1 MFQEER
7 LLSILQYLQEKQRI
21 EVEEICELL
30 SISKDTARRDIIK
43 LEQQGS
49 ILRTRGGAI
58 LPPIS
63 KVVPNYEQRMQR
75 DLTSKRRIGQLA
87 ATLIHDGD
95 YLYMD
100 GSTTVRHTVE
110 SMTSKTNAVV
120 TNSIDTAG
128 VLTQKEG
135 VRIHLLGGLLL
146 NEQRF
151 VYGQRAIEMLSDY
164 QFEKAFLGACGITAD
179 GLTTSMEEES
189 YLIRKIIEQSEQV
202 IILADHSKFGKK
214 MFHRIADLKDINIII
229 TDQLPDKQLREKLEA
244 SEVDLMIAGEPGNNE
259 GVQNDIKHT

>member
-7 LLSILQYLQEKQRI
+7 LAIILQYLQEKQRI
-21 EVEEICELL
+21 EVDEICALL
-30 SISKDTARRDIIK
+30 GISRDTARRDIIK

-63 KVVPNYEQRMQR
+63 KEMLNYEQRMQQS
-75 DLTSKRRIGQLA
+75 LPSKKTIGQLA
-87 ATLIHDGD
+87 STLIHDGD

-100 GSTTVRHTVE
+100 ASTTVRHTVE
-110 SMTSKTNAVV
+110 FMTSKMNAVV

-135 VRIHLLGGLLL
+135 MRIHLLGGLLY

-151 VYGQRAIEMLSDY
+151 VYGQRAIDMLADF
-164 QFEKAFLGACGITAD
+164 QIEKAFLGTCGISSD
-179 GLTTSMEEES
+179 GLSTFFEEES
-189 YLIRKIIEQSEQV
+189 YLIRQIIQRSEQV

-214 MFHRIADLKDINIII
+214 LFHRIADLKDIDIIV
-229 TDQLPDKQLREKLEA
+229 TDQMPGDELKDKLLSYEIDIMVVGEN
-244 SEVDLMIAGEPGNNE
+244 SEHD
-259 GVQNDIKHT
+259 